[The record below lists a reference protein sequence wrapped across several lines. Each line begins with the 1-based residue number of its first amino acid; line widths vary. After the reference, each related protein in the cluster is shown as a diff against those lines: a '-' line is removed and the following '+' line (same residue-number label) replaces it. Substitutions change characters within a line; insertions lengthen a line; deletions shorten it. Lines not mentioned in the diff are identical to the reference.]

1 MANKKKDFGAAFD
14 SLEPP
19 QIDNENPVNNII
31 SEPPAKKD
39 PDLLPGYGIART
51 ETKSKRVQMN
61 FTPSLWRVMKDRAN
75 AAGLSFN
82 EYILQLCEKELRREQ
97 KQ

>member
-1 MANKKKDFGAAFD
+1 MANKKKNIGAAFD
-14 SLEPP
+14 SLEKP

-31 SEPPAKKD
+31 SEPPVKSEIEF
-39 PDLLPGYGIART
+39 LPGYGIART

-61 FTPSLWRVMKDRAN
+61 FTPSLWRAMKDRAN

-82 EYILQLCEKELRREQ
+82 EYILQLCEQQLRRER
-97 KQ
+97 K